1 MTQYGFYFDATRCTG
16 CKTCEAACRDYHDLP
31 LELSH
36 RHVYELEGGS
46 WSQASDGTWT
56 TDSYTYYTSFSCSH
70 CANPAC
76 MHVCPTGAMHKD
88 DNGIVSV
95 DAHRCIGCGYCE
107 LACPYG
113 NPHVD
118 RTKGHSV
125 KCDGCAER
133 VAAGEKPVCVE
144 ACPAR
149 ALDFG
154 TAEEMAKMGE
164 RGNIAPLP
172 DPSETTPNIFIK
184 ASADAQPVGAA
195 EIANPLEVA

>member
-107 LACPYG
+107 LACPTATRMSTAPRAIASSATAAPSAWPRASSRYAWKLA
-113 NPHVD
+113 
-118 RTKGHSV
+118 R
-125 KCDGCAER
+125 CAPSNSAR
-133 VAAGEKPVCVE
+133 WTACRAAARQPPWLR
-144 ACPAR
+144 CPILA
-149 ALDFG
+149 
-154 TAEEMAKMGE
+154 
-164 RGNIAPLP
+164 
-172 DPSETTPNIFIK
+172 
-184 ASADAQPVGAA
+184 
-195 EIANPLEVA
+195 